1 MSKMARPSLKPC
13 SVQIPLVLCLMI
25 ALLGL
30 HFLLEDNRLSITA
43 FPSAV
48 ETSPTGD
55 EIDHQDDLA
64 LPVKSIGQAALRAI
78 PADFCECVCLQPQ
91 FCSPTLPPPKNI

>member
-1 MSKMARPSLKPC
+1 
-13 SVQIPLVLCLMI
+13 MI

-30 HFLLEDNRLSITA
+30 HFLLEDNRVSISA

-55 EIDHQDDLA
+55 ESDHQDDLA
-64 LPVKSIGQAALRAI
+64 LPVKSIEQAALRAK
-78 PADFCECVCLQPQ
+78 PADFCECVCLQQ
-91 FCSPTLPPPKNI
+91 HFCFPNLPPPKKI